1 MALINILVF
10 ALQQGNVKK
19 NPEKSLK
26 VLNIEGKNFH
36 IFWTTWRI
44 SGFTLKNG
52 VLASLQSTFFEKPQ
66 GGSNWLPPPPP
77 PFPLL
82 RVKIKPYLALLNKV
96 FILSNVWSVLITLF
110 SLISATGLSHLDRNK
125 CLSLISAS
133 R

>member
-19 NPEKSLK
+19 KPKKSLK
-26 VLNIEGKNFH
+26 VLNIEGKN

-52 VLASLQSTFFEKPQ
+52 VLASLCKVYFWKNQRGDQ
-66 GGSNWLPPPPP
+66 IDPPP

-110 SLISATGLSHLDRNK
+110 SLICATGLSHLDRNK

>member
-1 MALINILVF
+1 MALINIFVF

-26 VLNIEGKNFH
+26 VVNIEGKNFH

-66 GGSNWLPPPPP
+66 GGSNWPS
-77 PFPLL
+77 FPLL

-110 SLISATGLSHLDRNK
+110 SLICATGLSHLDRNK